1 MDCKKEKEAR
11 VSFVKKLLE
20 DSGCKGIVVGLSGGK
35 DMPCESSRNYN
46 EDAKDAAEVAD
57 KFGIKTLTVDL
68 TSVKEKFSATLKEQF
83 DVTMMASANMNPRL
97 RMITVYA
104 YALSNNM
111 LVAGTGNASEAY
123 MGYFTK
129 WGDGAYDFNVIGD
142 MTVTEI
148 YELLGYLGAPDAI
161 MKKAPSAA
169 LFEGQTDEGEMGV
182 TYKEID
188 AYLAGKPVSGGA
200 EKIIKAHHA
209 RSEHKRANPPVFK
222 R

>member
-35 DMPCESSRNYN
+35 DSALVGILCKAACENTVGIIMPCESSRNYN

-97 RMITVYA
+97 RMITGLCLCAFEQYA
-104 YALSNNM
+104 CCRDRQRQRS
-111 LVAGTGNASEAY
+111 Y

-161 MKKAPSAA
+161 MKKAPSA
-169 LFEGQTDEGEMGV
+169 LC
-182 TYKEID
+182 
-188 AYLAGKPVSGGA
+188 S
-200 EKIIKAHHA
+200 KA
-209 RSEHKRANPPVFK
+209 RR
-222 R
+222 